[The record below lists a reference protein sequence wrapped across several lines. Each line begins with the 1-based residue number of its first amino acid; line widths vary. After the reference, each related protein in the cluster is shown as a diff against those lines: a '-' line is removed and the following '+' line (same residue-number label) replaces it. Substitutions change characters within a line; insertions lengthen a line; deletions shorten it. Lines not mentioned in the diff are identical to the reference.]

1 MLSIYLG
8 ILLISAATL
17 AFEITLTR
25 IFSVAQWY
33 HFGFMAVSI
42 ALLGFGASGSI
53 LSAFPG
59 LIRGRIR
66 RRLSGIALLFSAGI
80 LASYLTINYLPFDS
94 FRIAWERRQLL
105 YLAVYYLSLT
115 LPFLFSGLSIG
126 ALLSLMPQRA
136 SVIYAF
142 NLAGSGLGCL
152 AVLGILPL
160 VGGAGAVLFATGL
173 GLLAAL
179 AFRMQDTECK
189 LQENVDR
196 KSRITHHAS
205 RITHLAVLVLLAF
218 LTLHPPVFL
227 DVRMSPYKT
236 LSTVLRYPDARLAFT
251 RWNAFSRVDVVE
263 SGAIRSAPGLSF
275 TYQGSLPL
283 QVGLTVD
290 GGNLSPITQDGEA
303 DEADFLD
310 DLPTALPYYLRPQ
323 SRVLIV
329 QPRGGL
335 DVLQALHH
343 DVASVTVVEDN
354 PLVVEAVRDRYDVFT
369 GRLYHDPRVRIV
381 LESGRSYARRT
392 GERFDLIYL
401 SLSDTFKVVNFG
413 AYSLTEETRYT
424 VEAFQD
430 FYRRLADGGLL
441 VVSRWLQIP
450 PSESVRAGAVAVEAL
465 RGLGVA
471 RPEEQIVAFRSF
483 QTMTILIK
491 RGPFTQAERQTIR
504 AFCRERQFDLVYL
517 PGIAP
522 DEVNR
527 YNVLDEPAYH
537 QAFQQIL
544 SAQSGRFFAEYPYD
558 VSPPTDDKPFFFHF
572 FKWSQV
578 PLILR
583 LFGKTWQP
591 FGGGGYLV
599 LVALLILTALA
610 SAGLILLPLGIK
622 GTERTGGKRKEGS
635 RLLRLRIFGYFTLLG
650 IGYLFIEI
658 PLMQR
663 FILFLGHPTYAF
675 AAVLFAV
682 LVFSGLGSLAS
693 PRLPLPW
700 VLAALCVAILLYPPL
715 LPPFFRLLLGL
726 PLTLRL
732 LAAILIL
739 APLGFLMGMPFPK
752 GIALLS
758 DVASD
763 LIPWAW
769 GVNGCAS
776 VLSSILSVMIA
787 VASGFSWVLVGASVA
802 YGVALVA
809 IYPLTE

>member
-1 MLSIYLG
+1 MLPIYLG
-8 ILLISAATL
+8 VLLISAATL
-17 AFEITLTR
+17 AFQITLTR

-33 HFGFMAVSI
+33 HFAFMAVSI

-59 LIRGRIR
+59 LIRGRIS
-66 RRLSGIALLFSAGI
+66 RRLSGIALLFSASI

-115 LPFLFSGLSIG
+115 LPFLLAGLSIG
-126 ALLSLMPQRA
+126 ALLSLRPARA

-152 AVLGILPL
+152 AALGILLL
-160 VGGAGAVLFATGL
+160 VGGAGAVLFAAWL
-173 GLLAAL
+173 GLLATL
-179 AFRMQDTECK
+179 AFRMQDGSGRGWV
-189 LQENVDR
+189 L
-196 KSRITHHAS
+196 
-205 RITHLAVLVLLAF
+205 HLIVLIALAP
-218 LTLHPPVFL
+218 LVLHPPPAL

-251 RWNAFSRVDVVE
+251 GWNAFSRVDVVE
-263 SGAIRSAPGLSF
+263 SSAIRSAPGLSF
-275 TYQGSLPL
+275 AYQGSIPP
-283 QVGLTVD
+283 QAGLTVD
-290 GGNLSPITQDGEA
+290 GENLSPITRDGEA
-303 DEADFLD
+303 EEVAFLD
-310 DLPTALPYYLRPQ
+310 HLPTALPYRLRFWA
-323 SRVLIV
+323 RALIV

-343 DVASVTVVEDN
+343 GAASVVVVEDN
-354 PLVVEAVRDRYDVFT
+354 PLVVEVVRDRYGTFT

-392 GERFDLIYL
+392 SERFDLVHL

-465 RGLGVA
+465 RGLGVTDPGSHIA
-471 RPEEQIVAFRSF
+471 AFRSF

-491 RGPFTQAERQTIR
+491 RGPFTPAELQTIR
-504 AFCRERQFDLVYL
+504 EFCRERQFDLVHL
-517 PGIAP
+517 PGISP
-522 DEVNR
+522 EEVNR
-527 YNVLDEPAYH
+527 YNVLDEPAYYR
-537 QAFQQIL
+537 AFQQLL
-544 SAQSGRFFAEYPYD
+544 SPESDRFFAEYPYD
-558 VSPPTDDKPFFFHF
+558 VSPPTDDRPFFFHF

-610 SAGLILLPLGIK
+610 SAGLILLPLMIK
-622 GTERTGGKRKEGS
+622 GTKGTEGKGS
-635 RLLRLRIFGYFTLLG
+635 RRLRWRVFGYFTLLG

-693 PRLPLPW
+693 PRFPLRW
-700 VLAALCVAILLYPPL
+700 VLAILCVAILLYPPL
-715 LPPFFRLLLGL
+715 LPPLFRLLLGL
-726 PLTLRL
+726 PLALRL

-758 DVASD
+758 DRASG

-787 VASGFSWVLVGASVA
+787 VAFGFSWVLVGAAVA
-802 YGVALVA
+802 YGVALGA
-809 IYPLTE
+809 IYPLAEQESLLLVGQFWDSLD